1 MKNRFFKPICERM
14 VIHMKK
20 SVPGML
26 LCLLMTA
33 VLIFNAAGCGIQVAA
48 ADLMEGVEGKTVTGR
63 AADDAFISSSANF
76 AVELFKK
83 SVTQGENSL
92 VSPLSVMLALAMTA
106 NGANAQTKTE
116 MEAVLGGGITV
127 EDLNEYLYT
136 YLKNLPTDEKY
147 KLGIANSI
155 WIKDDGSLEVKPDFL
170 QTNADYY
177 DAAAYK
183 APFDDQTLVN
193 INDWVKNNTDGMIE
207 KILDK
212 IDPDMVMYLIN
223 AVLFDA
229 EWQSQYDTGDITDG
243 TFNAYDG
250 TKETAK
256 MMSSTENLYLD
267 DGKATGFVKNYAG
280 GKYSF
285 AALLPNE
292 GVSIDDYIASLT
304 GEGLVTTLKGVKEAS
319 VQAQLPKFTYEYK
332 IKMNDALSELGMPT
346 AFTSGAD
353 FSKMG
358 NSTAGK
364 LVIGEVVHKTYIE
377 VTEIGT
383 RAGAVTEV
391 GMKLT
396 SMPMFDH
403 TVTLDRPFVYV
414 IIDNATNL
422 PIFIGTVLS
431 VA

>member
-1 MKNRFFKPICERM
+1 
-14 VIHMKK
+14 MKK
-20 SVPGML
+20 SITGII

-33 VLIFNAAGCGIQVAA
+33 VLLFNSAGCGIQVAA
-48 ADLMEGVEGKTVTGR
+48 VDLMEGVSAKSVTGK
-63 AADDAFISSSANF
+63 AAEDAFISSSANF
-76 AVELFKK
+76 AVELFQKTLTK
-83 SVTQGENSL
+83 GENSL

-106 NGANAQTKTE
+106 NGANARTKTE
-116 MEAVLGGGITV
+116 METVLGGGMTV
-127 EDLNEYLYT
+127 ENLNQYLYT
-136 YLKNLPTDEKY
+136 YIKNLPSDEKA
-147 KLGIANSI
+147 KLNIADSI
-155 WIKDDGSLEVKPDFL
+155 WIKDDGSLEVKPEFL

-177 DAAAYK
+177 GAAAYK
-183 APFDDQTLVN
+183 APFDDKTLAE
-193 INDWVKNNTDGMIE
+193 INDWVKNNTDGMID

-223 AVLFDA
+223 VVLFDA
-229 EWQSQYDTGDITDG
+229 EWQAQYNTGDVFDG

-250 TKETAK
+250 TKKNAQL
-256 MMSSTENLYLD
+256 MSSTENLYLD

-292 GVSIDDYIASLT
+292 GVSIDDYVNSLT
-304 GEGLVTTLKGVKEAS
+304 GDGLIATLKSVKEAS
-319 VQAQLPKFTYEYK
+319 VQAQLPKFNYEYK
-332 IKMNDALSELGMPT
+332 IKMNDALATLGMPT

-353 FSKMG
+353 FSKMS
-358 NSTAGK
+358 NLPAGK
-364 LVIGEVVHKTYIE
+364 LAIGEVIHKTYIE

-391 GMKLT
+391 GMVLT

-414 IIDNATNL
+414 IVDNANNL

>member
-1 MKNRFFKPICERM
+1 
-14 VIHMKK
+14 MKK
-20 SVPGML
+20 SITGII

-33 VLIFNAAGCGIQVAA
+33 VLLFNSAGCGIQVAA
-48 ADLMEGVEGKTVTGR
+48 VDLMEGVSAKSVTGK
-63 AADDAFISSSANF
+63 AAEDAFISSSANF

-83 SVTQGENSL
+83 TLTKGENSL

-116 MEAVLGGGITV
+116 METVLGGGMTV
-127 EDLNEYLYT
+127 EDLNQYLYA
-136 YLKNLPTDEKY
+136 YVKNLPSNEKA
-147 KLGIANSI
+147 KLNIADSI
-155 WIKDDGSLEVKPDFL
+155 WIKDDGSFEVKPEFL

-177 DAAAYK
+177 GAAAFK
-183 APFDDQTLVN
+183 APFDDKTLAD
-193 INDWVKNNTDGMIE
+193 INEWVKNNTDGMID

-229 EWQSQYDTGDITDG
+229 EWQAQYNTGDVFDG

-250 TKETAK
+250 TKENAK
-256 MMSSTENLYLD
+256 LMSSTENLYLD

-292 GVSIDDYIASLT
+292 GVSIDDYVNSLT
-304 GEGLVTTLKGVKEAS
+304 GDGLVATLKGVKEAS
-319 VQAQLPKFTYEYK
+319 VQAQLPKFNYEYK
-332 IKMNDALSELGMPT
+332 IKMNDALAALGMPT

-353 FSKMG
+353 FSKMS
-358 NSTAGK
+358 NLPAGK
-364 LVIGEVVHKTYIE
+364 LVIGEVIHKTYIE

-391 GMKLT
+391 GMQLT
-396 SMPMFDH
+396 SMPIFDH

-414 IIDNATNL
+414 IVDNATNL

>member
-1 MKNRFFKPICERM
+1 
-14 VIHMKK
+14 MKK
-20 SVPGML
+20 SISGII

-33 VLIFNAAGCGIQVAA
+33 VLLFNSAGCGIQVAA
-48 ADLMEGVEGKTVTGR
+48 VDLMEGFSAKSVTGK
-63 AADDAFISSSANF
+63 AAEDAFISSSANF

-83 SVTQGENSL
+83 ALTKGENSL

-106 NGANAQTKTE
+106 NGANARTRTE
-116 MEAVLGGGITV
+116 METVLGGGMTV

-136 YLKNLPTDEKY
+136 YIKNLPSDEKA
-147 KLGIANSI
+147 KLNIANSI
-155 WIKDDGSLEVKPDFL
+155 WIKDDGSLEVKPEFL

-177 DAAAYK
+177 GAAAYK
-183 APFDDQTLVN
+183 APFDDKTLAD
-193 INDWVKNNTDGMIE
+193 INGWVKNNTDGMIE

-229 EWQSQYDTGDITDG
+229 EWQVQYNTGDVFEG

-250 TKETAK
+250 SKENVK
-256 MMSSTENLYLD
+256 LMSSTENLFLD
-267 DGKATGFVKNYAG
+267 DSKATGFVKNYAG
-280 GKYSF
+280 SKYSF

-292 GVSIDDYIASLT
+292 GVSIDDYVASLT
-304 GEGLVTTLKGVKEAS
+304 GEGLVTTLKGAKKAG
-319 VQAQLPKFTYEYK
+319 VQASLPKFTYEYK
-332 IKMNDALSELGMPT
+332 IKMNDALASLGMPT

-353 FSKMG
+353 FSKMS
-358 NSTAGK
+358 NLPAGK
-364 LVIGEVVHKTYIE
+364 LVIGEVIHKTYIE

-391 GMKLT
+391 GMVLT

-414 IIDNATNL
+414 IVDNATNL

>member
-1 MKNRFFKPICERM
+1 M
-14 VIHMKK
+14 MKK
-20 SVPGML
+20 YLSGM
-26 LCLLMTA
+26 LCLLMA
-33 VLIFNAAGCGIQVAA
+33 VVLMFNAVGCGIQAAA
-48 ADLMEGVEGKTVTGR
+48 ADLMEGVNGQAVTGK

-76 AVELFKK
+76 ALELFKK
-83 SVTQGENSL
+83 TVTNGENSL
-92 VSPLSVMLALAMTA
+92 ISPLSVMLALAMTA

-116 MEAVLGGGITV
+116 MEAVLGAGLSV

-136 YLKNLPTDEKY
+136 YIKNLPTDEKY
-147 KLGIANSI
+147 KVAIANSI
-155 WIKDDGSLEVKPDFL
+155 WIKDDGSLEVNPDFL

-183 APFDDQTLVN
+183 APFDDQTLAD
-193 INDWVKNNTDGMIE
+193 INGWVKNNTDGMID

-229 EWQSQYDTGDITDG
+229 EWQAQYDTGDITDS

-250 TKETAK
+250 AKENAK
-256 MMSSTENLYLD
+256 MMSSTEYSYIED
-267 DGKATGFVKNYAG
+267 SMAKGFVKNYAG
-280 GKYSF
+280 GKYNF
-285 AALLPNE
+285 AALLPND
-292 GVSIDDYIASLT
+292 GVSIDDYVASLT
-304 GEGLVTTLKGVKEAS
+304 GEGLVSTLKNTQESS
-319 VQAQLPKFTYEYK
+319 VQAQMPKFTYEYK
-332 IKMNDALSELGMPT
+332 IKMNDALAALGMPT
-346 AFTSGAD
+346 AFTGSAD

-358 NSTAGK
+358 TSPVGN
-364 LVIGEVVHKTYIE
+364 LFIGEVVHKTYIE

-403 TVTLDRPFVYV
+403 TITLDRPFVYV
-414 IIDNATNL
+414 IVDNATNL

-431 VA
+431 VG